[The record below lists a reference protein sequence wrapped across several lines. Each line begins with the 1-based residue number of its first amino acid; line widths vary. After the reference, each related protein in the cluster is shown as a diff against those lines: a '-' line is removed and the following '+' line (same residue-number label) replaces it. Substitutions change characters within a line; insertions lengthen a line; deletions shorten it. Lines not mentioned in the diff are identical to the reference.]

1 MLRSTWNFLK
11 RHKKKCIFLGTVLGG
26 GWQRSWQGA
35 LEEGGGRGV
44 SVFKNRCGETT
55 AQDSINHETGNGVP
69 NLQGSLKKESE
80 VTQSCPI
87 LCDPMDCSLPGS
99 SIHGNFPGK
108 STGVVCHFLLQG
120 SLHLC
125 NCEMCALCPGT
136 APYSVFRLF
145 LTAFGITHLSVWA
158 VGVVGGCLFLG
169 FFSLSLSLIFLFQ
182 DTVLL
187 HIFFL
192 FSSLVFPW
200 NSSVCHSQDLIWH
213 SSFAKVSQYWRR
225 VN

>member
-1 MLRSTWNFLK
+1 M
-11 RHKKKCIFLGTVLGG
+11 
-26 GWQRSWQGA
+26 
-35 LEEGGGRGV
+35 

-192 FSSLVFPW
+192 FSSLVFP
-200 NSSVCHSQDLIWH
+200 
-213 SSFAKVSQYWRR
+213 
-225 VN
+225 